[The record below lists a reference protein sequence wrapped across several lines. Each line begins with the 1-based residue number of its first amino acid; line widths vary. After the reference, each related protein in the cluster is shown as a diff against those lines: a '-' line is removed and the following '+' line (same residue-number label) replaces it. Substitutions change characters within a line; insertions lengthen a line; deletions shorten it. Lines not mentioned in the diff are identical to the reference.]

1 MTSSPIVLVTGAAG
15 GIGRALV
22 QRLDAA
28 GWRVAVVGRDAARL
42 DALPAALR
50 IVADAGDPDQTAPI
64 VARCN
69 DGLGPPTHL
78 AHMVGNTLVAPLH
91 RVALSQWRDVLR
103 INLESAFAMLQA
115 WIAARRVDGGKG
127 AAVLASSVVAQIGVA
142 NHEAIAAA
150 KGGVDALV
158 RSAAASHAA
167 SGLRINAVS
176 PGMTET
182 PLSAGMLRLEAQRE
196 AAARQYPL
204 GGIQHADDV
213 AGTVAWLLSD
223 DAARITGQVLPVD
236 GGFTAIRPLV
246 R

>member
-1 MTSSPIVLVTGAAG
+1 MTADPIVLVTGASG
-15 GIGRALV
+15 GIGRVLV
-22 QRLDAA
+22 QRLDAL

-50 IVADAGDPDQTAPI
+50 IVADGGDPGQAEAI
-64 VARCN
+64 VARCV
-69 DGLGPPTHL
+69 DSLGSPTHL

-91 RVALSQWRDVLR
+91 RVSLPQWRDVLR
-103 INLESAFAMLQA
+103 VNLESAFAMLQA
-115 WIAARRVDGGKG
+115 WIAIRRAEGGKG

-150 KGGVDALV
+150 KGGIDALV
-158 RSAAASHAA
+158 RSAASSHAA
-167 SGLRINAVS
+167 LGLRVNAVS

-182 PLSAGMLRLEAQRE
+182 PLSAGMLKLEAQRE

-204 GGIQHADDV
+204 GGIQGAADV
-213 AGTVAWLLSD
+213 AGVVAWLLSD
-223 DAARITGQVLPVD
+223 DAARITGQILPVD